1 MSDARSMMVL
11 IVSTLAFTVCFAVW
25 MMFGV
30 TGIPIRT
37 QLDLNSTQFGL
48 LTATPVLTA
57 RSSACHSVFGP
68 TGLAAGSSCCFC

>member
-11 IVSTLAFTVCFAVW
+11 IVSTLAFIVCFAVW

-37 QLDLNSTQFGL
+37 QLSLNST
-48 LTATPVLTA
+48 
-57 RSSACHSVFGP
+57 
-68 TGLAAGSSCCFC
+68 